1 MSPEA
6 QRVAIAEAQFG
17 WDEYRVKLIVRP
29 RAEHYQW
36 YDKGGNLVPTPNYLA
51 DLNAMHEAEET
62 LGNDEITWG
71 KYSRHLFDIIEP
83 HRHSLHATAAQKA
96 KAFLLTL
103 GKLDDSK

>member
-6 QRVAIAEAQFG
+6 QQDAIAEACG
-17 WDEYRVKLIVRP
+17 WTKISRSFPDAHPWGLSPDGWVAATP
-29 RAEHYQW
+29 HY
-36 YDKGGNLVPTPNYLA
+36 LT

-96 KAFLLTL
+96 KSFLLTL